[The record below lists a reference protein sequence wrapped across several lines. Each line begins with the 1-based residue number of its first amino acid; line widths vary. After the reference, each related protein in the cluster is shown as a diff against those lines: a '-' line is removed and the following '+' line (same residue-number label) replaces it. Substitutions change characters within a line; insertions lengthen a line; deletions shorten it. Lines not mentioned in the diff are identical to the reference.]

1 MEEVKA
7 EGGITFAQDPGDG
20 QIRRNAAQRHRFG
33 VCGLHSCAQGYGE
46 GDSLHDYAIYLKEHS
61 EEGEKLFDD
70 VLIPVTS
77 FFRDFEAFEA
87 LKTQVYPAIVKD
99 KGNKGTIRMWAPGC
113 STGE

>member
-1 MEEVKA
+1 M
-7 EGGITFAQDPGDG
+7 
-20 QIRRNAAQRHRFG
+20 
-33 VCGLHSCAQGYGE
+33 
-46 GDSLHDYAIYLKEHS
+46 HDYAIYLKEHS